1 MNIPEELKRKA
12 KDELINNILPFW
24 DNNMPDVKYGGFHG
38 RIDGYNN
45 IIADAPK
52 GGILNARILW
62 AYAAVYNQTG
72 ITSCLDRASGAA
84 GYILDHFFDNR
95 NGGTWW
101 SLTAKGKPLNKKKQI
116 YSQAYFIYALSEYYR
131 SSAEKQ
137 FLEKAI
143 ELYRLIEDHAYD
155 EVNEGYLEAF
165 SHDWQHIDD
174 QRLSV
179 RDTNEKK
186 SMNTHLHVLEAYTNL
201 YSVWPDESLRSQLV
215 KLLNVFTGRII
226 DPKTGHLNLFF
237 DEQWNIKSD
246 IISYGHEI
254 EASWLLCEAAGVLE
268 SKQLHD
274 SLVPVSLRSVN
285 SALEGLQDDG
295 SLIYEKSIRGL
306 YTDTDRHWW
315 VQAEA
320 VVGLLNAWEL
330 TGEERYLEM
339 AYSCFNYITENLV
352 DKDNGEWH
360 WSIRADGT
368 INRAGDK
375 AGFWKCPYH
384 NSRMCLEIMR
394 RL

>member
-24 DNNMPDVKYGGFHG
+24 DNNMSDVKYGGFHG

-45 IIADAPK
+45 IIANAPK

-62 AYAAVYNQTG
+62 TYAAVYNKTSITG
-72 ITSCLDRASGAA
+72 CLEKASKAA
-84 GYILDHFFDNR
+84 NYILDHFFDNR
-95 NGGTWW
+95 YGGTWW

-131 SSAEKQ
+131 SSADKQ

-174 QRLSV
+174 QRLSI
-179 RDTNEKK
+179 RDTNEEK

-215 KLLNVFTGRII
+215 KLVNVFTGRII

-237 DEQWNIKSD
+237 DKQWNIKSD
-246 IISYGHEI
+246 IISYGHEV
-254 EASWLLCEAAGVLE
+254 EASWLLCEAADILC
-268 SKQLHD
+268 D
-274 SLVPVSLRSVN
+274 SELYNALKPVSLKMVN
-285 SALEGLQDDG
+285 AALEGLQDDG

-315 VQAEA
+315 VQAET

-330 TGEERYLEM
+330 TGENRYLEM
-339 AYSCFNYITENLV
+339 AYKCFNYIEDKLV
-352 DKDNGEWH
+352 DRDNGEWH
-360 WSIRADGT
+360 WSIRADGKVNT
-368 INRAGDK
+368 VDDK

-384 NSRMCLEIMR
+384 NSRMCLEVMR